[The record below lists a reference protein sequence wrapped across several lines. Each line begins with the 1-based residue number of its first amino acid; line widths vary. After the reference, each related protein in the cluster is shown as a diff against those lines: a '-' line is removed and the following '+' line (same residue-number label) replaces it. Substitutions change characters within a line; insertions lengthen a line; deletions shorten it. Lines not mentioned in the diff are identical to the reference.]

1 MLLFVT
7 YGLILVYVP
16 FVFLGYL
23 FTHSAFISHL
33 KGNAVRLSESQFPD
47 LHARFIE
54 CCRKLQMEP
63 PEAYVMMSDGILNAL
78 ATRFLRR
85 KYVVLFSSI
94 LDALKT
100 RPDAVDFYFGHE
112 LAHIRRGHLNLGWLK
127 FPGLLLPL
135 LGTGYRRAQEYTCD
149 MHGLAVSRSLGDAH
163 AALGVLGSGAEK
175 LPALNVQEFMAQRE
189 QSGGFWMSFHELT
202 NDYPWLCKRLARV
215 TEHHGTAI
223 EPNPRRNIF
232 AWILALFVPRLGIP
246 GLGGAGVI
254 FIVAIIGVLAAI
266 AIPAYQDYTVRSQ
279 VTMALVQL
287 ENARAAAE
295 PYVIEHEAYPDDFSQ
310 INVPASEL
318 ESRYGVISL
327 VPEGIELTIRSDVAA
342 ANDQTI
348 IYGAY
353 RMNDG
358 SIGWSCAGGTLAR
371 KYRPL
376 KCR

>member
-1 MLLFVT
+1 MRILRSFNSASRAAFT
-7 YGLILVYVP
+7 LIEI
-16 FVFLGYL
+16 
-23 FTHSAFISHL
+23 AISL
-33 KGNAVRLSESQFPD
+33 AIIGF
-47 LHARFIE
+47 
-54 CCRKLQMEP
+54 
-63 PEAYVMMSDGILNAL
+63 AL
-78 ATRFLRR
+78 
-85 KYVVLFSSI
+85 
-94 LDALKT
+94 
-100 RPDAVDFYFGHE
+100 
-112 LAHIRRGHLNLGWLK
+112 
-127 FPGLLLPL
+127 
-135 LGTGYRRAQEYTCD
+135 
-149 MHGLAVSRSLGDAH
+149 
-163 AALGVLGSGAEK
+163 
-175 LPALNVQEFMAQRE
+175 
-189 QSGGFWMSFHELT
+189 
-202 NDYPWLCKRLARV
+202 
-215 TEHHGTAI
+215 
-223 EPNPRRNIF
+223 
-232 AWILALFVPRLGIP
+232 
-246 GLGGAGVI
+246 
-254 FIVAIIGVLAAI
+254 VAIIGVLAAI